1 MKKRKIVSPNEIHKL
16 AIRKG
21 WYEER
26 RSIPESLCLMHSE
39 ISEALEGY
47 RNDIPEGEKGWI
59 GEELADVIIRIFDM
73 CQYLGIDVI
82 KEVEKKYKV
91 NTKRP
96 YRHGGKKI

>member
-39 ISEALEGY
+39 ISEALE
-47 RNDIPEGEKGWI
+47 IASQFSLSCKPFHILKLEISPEKT
-59 GEELADVIIRIFDM
+59 EEIV
-73 CQYLGIDVI
+73 V
-82 KEVEKKYKV
+82 
-91 NTKRP
+91 
-96 YRHGGKKI
+96 